1 MRIAEIREMTAPI
14 RSDIRN
20 AVIDFSQMT
29 VSVVAILTDVV
40 RNGRQVIGYGFCS
53 NGRYAQG
60 GILRER
66 LIPRIMQAEPTSLLD
81 ASGENFDPFRI
92 WQSMMKNEKPGGH
105 GDRAVAAA
113 ALDMA
118 VWDMV
123 SKIAEKPLWRLL
135 SERYNEGRYD
145 DTVLVYPGGG
155 YYYPGKGLEQLQDEM
170 RRYRDQGYRVVKMKI
185 GGASLD
191 EDQRRIEAA
200 LKVVGAGSN
209 LAVDA
214 NGRFD
219 LATAVA
225 YGEAMEPYD
234 LFWYE
239 EPGDPLDFA
248 LHAELAKQY
257 EGSIATGENL
267 FSLQDT
273 RNLVRY
279 AGLRPDRDWIQVDP
293 ALAYGLTEYLRILNM
308 LAQYGWS
315 RRRLIVHGGHQLAL
329 NMAAGLQL
337 GGSESYPLVFQP
349 FGGFADDIP
358 IQDGYARL
366 HEAPG
371 IGVELKAELYRE
383 LRQLATPQTGG

>member
-1 MRIAEIREMTAPI
+1 MRIVEIRETTAPI
-14 RSDIRN
+14 RSAIRN

-40 RNGRQVIGYGFCS
+40 RDGRKVVGFGFCS

-66 LIPRIMQAEPTSLLD
+66 LIPRVMEADPASLLD
-81 ASGENFDPFRI
+81 TTGANFDPFRI
-92 WQSMMKNEKPGGH
+92 WNCMMKNEKPGGH
-105 GDRAVAAA
+105 GDRAVAAG

-123 SKIAEKPLWRLL
+123 AKIAEKPLWRLL
-135 SERYNEGRYD
+135 SERYNQGRHD
-145 DTVLVYPGGG
+145 DKVLVYPGGG
-155 YYYPGKGLEQLQDEM
+155 YYYPGKGLEQLQGEM
-170 RRYRDQGYRVVKMKI
+170 QRYLDQGYRVVKMKI

-191 EDQRRIEAA
+191 EDRRRIEAA
-200 LKVVGAGSN
+200 LKVVGSGKN

-219 LATAVA
+219 LATAIQ
-225 YGEAMEPYD
+225 YGDAMTPYD

-248 LHAELAKQY
+248 LHADLARQY
-257 EGSIATGENL
+257 EGPIATGENL

-273 RNLVRY
+273 RNLVRH
-279 AGLRPDRDWIQVDP
+279 AGLRLDRDWIQVDP
-293 ALAYGLTEYLRILNM
+293 ALAYGLTEYLRILDM
-308 LAQYGWS
+308 LAEHGWS
-315 RRRLIVHGGHQLAL
+315 RRRLIPHGGHQLAL

-358 IQDGYARL
+358 IQDGYTRP
-366 HEAPG
+366 HDSPG
-371 IGVELKAELYRE
+371 IGVELKAELYSE
-383 LRQLATPQTGG
+383 IRQLAAP